1 MCACR
6 PGPHRR
12 LRLRPRPG
20 VRYTHIVSLL
30 LGILGAPFSGLLT
43 IGWIRLL
50 GRIALVVDD
59 RGVMD
64 STSML
69 SVGFIPWGRTLAFLP
84 VRTRVKGS
92 VRDYVFILFA
102 DSMWPWGRCPTP

>member
-1 MCACR
+1 M
-6 PGPHRR
+6 
-12 LRLRPRPG
+12 
-20 VRYTHIVSLL
+20 RYTHIVSLR
-30 LGILGAPFSGLLT
+30 LGILGAPFFGLLT
-43 IGWIRLL
+43 SGWIRLL
-50 GRIALVVDD
+50 GPIALVVDD
-59 RGVMD
+59 RGMMD

-92 VRDYVFILFA
+92 VRDFVFILFA

>member
-1 MCACR
+1 M
-6 PGPHRR
+6 
-12 LRLRPRPG
+12 
-20 VRYTHIVSLL
+20 RYTHIVSLL

-69 SVGFIPWGRTLAFLP
+69 SVGFICSLYRSTYC
-84 VRTRVKGS
+84 S
-92 VRDYVFILFA
+92 SCFA
-102 DSMWPWGRCPTP
+102 IFS